1 MRIMVIYLYN
11 IWKEKGENNM
21 RKKLSLILLIL
32 IFPVFTYGCSQKIIL
47 LETKADYFTE
57 YTNNDISIKISNTVN
72 KKEDIYN
79 VVLDDLQKIN
89 SFSPIHKIE
98 IDIDEK
104 NVIPTV
110 ERSIKC
116 NSSFI
121 KTEEFK
127 KELIKKSYDIYDN
140 WISEGLY
147 AKIFKEDMEVLEF
160 PEYYEEHDFSLFGA
174 RFFEPFASKS
184 EIENVQAASINLV
197 EYIIKKG
204 KKEELLKNQVDIADI
219 EEWAKDKNI
228 DLSYQRSI
236 ESLMNRMEANKLNPN
251 IYLNL
256 NTKDDINGFI
266 IDIQTMDEQYDTAE
280 KIEKFILMMDKNV
293 SNIKEGIKKDAPN
306 FYNNYSDAIE
316 NAPLIYYYFNN
327 SLEVN
332 GGAVTGKGIVEL
344 RDLTTQAHEF
354 SHILIVDS
362 FLNNNI
368 VVNKPKWLDEGIANY
383 FDYVYSDR
391 YKFIIKSINDSMSEE
406 KLTEHEENLINN
418 MNTIFEANNM
428 DLSNTTEI
436 ITNKSERIKM
446 CHILFSSPLK
456 HAEKHAEVPGF
467 ESSIK
472 DTVFLSE
479 WSRDSKQESWPMG
492 KGNYINYHANLS
504 FTTYLIEEYGLEKI
518 LYLMIEDF
526 STLTYEDQF
535 GKSYEELKVDWTEYL
550 KENIKAIELI
560 L

>member
-1 MRIMVIYLYN
+1 M
-11 IWKEKGENNM
+11 K
-21 RKKLSLILLIL
+21 KKLSLILLIL
-32 IFPVFTYGCSQKIIL
+32 IFPVFTYGCSQKISL
-47 LETKADYFTE
+47 LETKGDYFKE
-57 YTNNDISIKISNTVN
+57 YTNDDISIKISNTL
-72 KKEDIYN
+72 KEEEYIYN
-79 VVLDDLQKIN
+79 AVLDDLQKIN
-89 SFSPIHKIE
+89 SFSPIHTIE

-104 NVIPTV
+104 NVIPKV

-147 AKIFKEDMEVLEF
+147 AKIFKGDVEVLEF

-204 KKEELLKNQVDIADI
+204 KKEELLKNQVDISDI
-219 EEWAKDKNI
+219 EEWGKDKNI

-236 ESLMNRMEANKLNPN
+236 ESLMNRMEANKLNSN
-251 IYLNL
+251 VYLTL
-256 NTKDDINGFI
+256 NTKEDINGFI
-266 IDIQTMDEQYDTAE
+266 IDIQTMDEQYDTAK
-280 KIEKFILMMDKNV
+280 KIETFILMMDKNI

-316 NAPLIYYYFNN
+316 NIPLIHYYFDNT
-327 SLEVN
+327 LEVN
-332 GGAVTGKGIVEL
+332 GFALTKEGIIKL
-344 RDLTTQAHEF
+344 KDLTTQVHEF
-354 SHILIVDS
+354 SHILITDS

-368 VVNKPKWLDEGIANY
+368 VVNVPEWLDEGIANY

-391 YKFIIKSINDSMSEE
+391 YKFIIKGINDLMSEE
-406 KLTEHEENLINN
+406 KLNEHEENLINN
-418 MNTIFEANNM
+418 MNTIFQANNM

-446 CHILFSSPLK
+446 CHIWMASVL
-456 HAEKHAEVPGF
+456 KHAEVPGF
-467 ESSIK
+467 ESVIK
-472 DTVFLSE
+472 DTVFLSKE
-479 WSRDSKQESWPMG
+479 PRNSEQKSWPMG
-492 KGNYINYHANLS
+492 KGNYINYHANFS
-504 FTTYLIEEYGLEKI
+504 FTTYLIEEYGLEKT

-535 GKSYEELKVDWTEYL
+535 GKSYEELKVDWREYL
-550 KENIKAIELI
+550 KDNIKDIELI